1 MDRLEVILKETSNR
15 KAPGID
21 NIGNTEAVD
30 PKLKI
35 KLIAQASTLS
45 FAGVCGGKPDVI
57 PYKTESVVYIRPRLS
72 RRQYRQLEPKVC
84 GRVTGVASHVYYG
97 EGAQRGDYP
106 WMALIK
112 IPTIIDG
119 SQVIQGCGGTVISR
133 YFVLTAAHCTQD
145 HPVYGKIIVSVG
157 DVDTESGNRLQTYR
171 VPYDHVTAHPG
182 YRPDDQTV
190 KNDLALI
197 RMDKP
202 FNFSGRR
209 NPECHKST
217 THSSNVTGAENSY
230 RRYQL
235 NSTDLCCR
243 PRPAHLSA
251 QQQAQPD
258 GRQSGRRRLG
268 NIGELIRRKFQDAE
282 GSRQSH
288 QREVQALLLQ
298 YRQAPDL
305 RRGATRGVPHVHGGQ
320 WGSSHVSKSHGR
332 PLLYRRDCV
341 VRRGRVLPER
351 DTARRIHQGQLLR
364 GLDPLRRQQE
374 TRLTVII
381 IAMVQRTF
389 QAIDSQSFH
398 FVSRKLRVAH
408 LFLQKLKEVVE

>member
-1 MDRLEVILKETSNR
+1 MT
-15 KAPGID
+15 P
-21 NIGNTEAVD
+21 
-30 PKLKI
+30 
-35 KLIAQASTLS
+35 TLVAFVMLS
-45 FAGVCGGKPDVI
+45 AAMAFQRGVCGGKPDVI

-202 FNFSGRR
+202 FNFSDHIR
-209 NPECHKST
+209 PICLP
-217 THSSNVTGAENSY
+217 SSKLNLTDARADVAGWGISENSSDGSSRMQKGVVKVINEKCKHSFYNIDRRQICAEVLPGESRTCMGDSGGPLMY
-230 RRYQL
+230 R
-235 NSTDLCCR
+235 S
-243 PRPAHLSA
+243 PM
-251 QQQAQPD
+251 D
-258 GRQSGRRRLG
+258 GRYYIVGIVSY
-268 NIGELIRRKFQDAE
+268 GEDASCQD
-282 GSRQSH
+282 
-288 QREVQALLLQ
+288 VIL
-298 YRQAPDL
+298 PDVF
-305 RRGATRGVPHVHGGQ
+305 TR
-320 WGSSHVSKSHGR
+320 VS
-332 PLLYRRDCV
+332 YYVDW
-341 VRRGRVLPER
+341 
-351 DTARRIHQGQLLR
+351 IHS
-364 GLDPLRRQQE
+364 
-374 TRLTVII
+374 V
-381 IAMVQRTF
+381 
-389 QAIDSQSFH
+389 
-398 FVSRKLRVAH
+398 VSRKHV
-408 LFLQKLKEVVE
+408 